1 MNSIGLLSNDID
13 LANAFKTSSRF
24 DRVELITKENLTQNK
39 HDMLIISDRIIGFLE
54 LKNIA
59 HTLESKKCFYMVSNE
74 NFTNLSE
81 ALVGSTG
88 IIMVPPRLTTEQVFN
103 FVYQKLERNLIS
115 KNKVFTFFGADSK
128 VGTTMVSQSVATI
141 MTKVSDRVLYLPLDG
156 NVGDDY
162 IEFESR
168 FGLGELKARL
178 QTKILSHSELMDI
191 CIKTKSGFFCTPW
204 AQKHVIKKKFSS

>member
-1 MNSIGLLSNDID
+1 
-13 LANAFKTSSRF
+13 
-24 DRVELITKENLTQNK
+24 
-39 HDMLIISDRIIGFLE
+39 
-54 LKNIA
+54 
-59 HTLESKKCFYMVSNE
+59 MVSNE

-178 QTKILSHSELMDI
+178 QTKKILSHSELMDI